1 MGTVSY
7 YFKLFSQSVG
17 CYHRVLFPGTVLL
30 YLSPCSWFWQLGG
43 QGDGGARGRSFCFR
57 PLVSGSDC
65 WENRGTDTKGP
76 SLYVHMIFSE
86 LDKNQK
92 NPLRRFG
99 FMLPDT
105 INVTPVFWNNQ
116 NVPAF
121 TCLQSKKANNRLYLT
136 YYLLSLFW
144 EEN

>member
-1 MGTVSY
+1 MFCCFDMVFFLKTPKTQVRYYNTLVFIRMGTVSY
-7 YFKLFSQSVG
+7 YFKLFSQSAG
-17 CYHRVLFPGTVLL
+17 CYHRVLFPGIV
-30 YLSPCSWFWQLGG
+30 PGGCSRGRSFCICPLVPDFDSW
-43 QGDGGARGRSFCFR
+43 GARGRSFCFR

-105 INVTPVFWNNQ
+105 INVTPVF
-116 NVPAF
+116 
-121 TCLQSKKANNRLYLT
+121 
-136 YYLLSLFW
+136 
-144 EEN
+144 